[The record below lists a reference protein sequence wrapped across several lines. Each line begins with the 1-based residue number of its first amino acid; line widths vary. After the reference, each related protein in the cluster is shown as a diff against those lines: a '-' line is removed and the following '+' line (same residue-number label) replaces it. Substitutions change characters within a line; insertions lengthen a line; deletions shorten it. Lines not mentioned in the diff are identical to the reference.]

1 MKATLL
7 AAATAVLLPLV
18 AAQRPYST
26 WMADSFLQ
34 KSIAKSY
41 SYQQAVLYW
50 AIDLTGKASGNATY
64 STWVQQQVD
73 GVVTSTGAI
82 TGYPASKDSLDDV
95 LFGRVLLSLYTSTGQ
110 AKYKTAAARLR
121 GQLNY
126 QKRTP
131 SGGFWH
137 RVPTYP
143 NQMWLD
149 GIYMAD
155 VLYAQWTAAFEPTN
169 TTAWN
174 DILLQFNL
182 IEQHTRNS
190 TTKLLVHG
198 YDESKTQSWAN
209 PVTGASPNVW
219 DRAVGWYFMALLDTL
234 DYFPASH
241 PGRQKLQG
249 WFVDLANGLVAAQD
263 TKSGG
268 WWLVMNEPYPG
279 AKGNYIESSATA
291 MFTYGLLKG
300 VRKGYITGTKY
311 TASATK
317 AYDLMTSKFV
327 AKNATGGLLNWEGT
341 VSVGSLGSDASFK
354 VQSSLALLSLGLG
367 SIANPDSPVLYRS
380 RDSRE

>member
-1 MKATLL
+1 MKTALFTAV
-7 AAATAVLLPLV
+7 AAALLPLIV
-18 AAQRPYST
+18 AQRPYST
-26 WMADSFLQ
+26 WMAESFLN
-34 KSIAKSY
+34 KNIAKSY
-41 SYQQAVLYW
+41 SYQQTVLYW
-50 AIDLTGKASGNATY
+50 AIDLTGKASGNTTY
-64 STWVQQQVD
+64 SKWVQQQVD
-73 GVVTSTGAI
+73 GVVTSSGTI

-126 QKRTP
+126 QKRTA

-155 VLYAQWTAAFEPTN
+155 VFYAQWTAAFEATN

-174 DILLQFNL
+174 DVLLQFSL

-198 YDESKTQSWAN
+198 YETQPWAD

-300 VRKGYITGTKY
+300 VRKGYISGAKY

-317 AYDLMTSKFV
+317 AYSLMTSRFV
-327 AKNATGGLLNWEGT
+327 AQNATGGLLNWEGT
-341 VSVGSLGSDASFK
+341 VQVGSLGSDASFK
-354 VQSSLALLSLGLG
+354 VRTSSTPLRLEH
-367 SIANPDSPVLYRS
+367 DS
-380 RDSRE
+380 